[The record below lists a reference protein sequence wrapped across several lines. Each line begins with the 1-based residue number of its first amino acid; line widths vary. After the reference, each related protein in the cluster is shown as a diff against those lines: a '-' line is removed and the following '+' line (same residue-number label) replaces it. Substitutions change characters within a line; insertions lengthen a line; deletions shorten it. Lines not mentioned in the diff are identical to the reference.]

1 MTDCMDDT
9 INRPTFS
16 PLAMATMVIGAIAA
30 KVRAAVDAQVP
41 EGFEDESGF
50 HFGTPTFKN

>member
-1 MTDCMDDT
+1 MDDT